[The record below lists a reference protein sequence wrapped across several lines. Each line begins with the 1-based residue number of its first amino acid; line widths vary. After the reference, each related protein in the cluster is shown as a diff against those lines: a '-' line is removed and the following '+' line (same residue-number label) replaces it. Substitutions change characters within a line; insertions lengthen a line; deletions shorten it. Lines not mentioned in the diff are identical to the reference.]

1 LWGFGHHV
9 GGGQPLHPI
18 YRLIAAIDQSDLDQ
32 IRVQVLGRTKPAEP
46 SPDDDHSPRLVHS

>member
-18 YRLIAAIDQSDLDQ
+18 YLSENWIVSNGGVTTSYSSCAGHFAQR
-32 IRVQVLGRTKPAEP
+32 
-46 SPDDDHSPRLVHS
+46 